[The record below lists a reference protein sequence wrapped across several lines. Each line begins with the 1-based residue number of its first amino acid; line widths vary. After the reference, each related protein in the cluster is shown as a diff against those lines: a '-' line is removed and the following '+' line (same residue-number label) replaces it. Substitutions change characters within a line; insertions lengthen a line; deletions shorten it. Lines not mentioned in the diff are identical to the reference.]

1 MDSTKQVLQREFPRL
16 RRFAYSLTGNAADA
30 DDLVHDVIVK
40 VLEKGL
46 PNTANPLPW
55 IFTLCKNVWID
66 ELRYRNVRSPKCD
79 AASISSS
86 EEYMGTQ
93 KDSNAQQVQ
102 YQRVLKKLQSL
113 PEGQRLALSLV
124 AIEGLSYAEAA
135 EVLEVPVGTIMSRV
149 ARARA
154 FLVDYFEQGEA
165 LHEPE

>member
-1 MDSTKQVLQREFPRL
+1 MDSTKHVLKREFVRL

-30 DDLVHDVIVK
+30 DDLVHDVVVK
-40 VLEKGL
+40 ILEKGL
-46 PNTANPLPW
+46 PDSANPLPW
-55 IFTLCKNVWID
+55 IFTMCKNVWID
-66 ELRYRNVRSPKCD
+66 ELRYRDVRSPKSD
-79 AASISSS
+79 ATSMSSS

-93 KDSNAQQVQ
+93 KDGNAQLLQ
-102 YQRVLKKLQSL
+102 YERVLKKLQSL

-154 FLVDYFEQGEA
+154 FLVDYFESVEA
-165 LHEPE
+165 EHE